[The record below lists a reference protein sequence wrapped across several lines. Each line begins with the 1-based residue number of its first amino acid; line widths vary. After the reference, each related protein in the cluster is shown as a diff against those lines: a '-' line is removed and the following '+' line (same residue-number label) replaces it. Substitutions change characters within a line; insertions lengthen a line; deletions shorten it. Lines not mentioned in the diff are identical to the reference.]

1 MKIPLYTTPE
11 LSFTIT
17 GAPMISLRKAEGS
30 FPSED
35 APFSILS
42 CGLPSR
48 GDRTF
53 VSEYFNLI
61 SRKLLHAGT
70 GRTYLVELG
79 EGAGMFVGAEG
90 EADKIP
96 KAVRRVAP
104 RQSRRFG
111 NTTSDHRKHS
121 LVCLS
126 FFFFYP
132 GALRPQVFLSA
143 TMRSFFNKPAWAT
156 KTDDSGTEFYRRSG
170 QTYSDIVAAN
180 REAHRKQKLAAEFAE
195 SASSPAPEENRKSKR
210 PRKSDEHEEKPETEE
225 ENPETTSSPKPDNE
239 SETEEQSRR
248 SISTPGEEGI
258 LSGSPEPNHNDET
271 QPTTIPSP
279 VHVDSTES
287 QSTDDSNIPS
297 THQKP
302 DDGLQR
308 TKQIIDLDSD
318 DTSGD
323 TPSKHLARG
332 TNCPPAQPSPTP
344 APPPPPPV
352 EDQRVHILIT
362 SEIPNTK
369 PLIVQRK
376 ISQALKDARLAWC
389 ERQGFTEQETS
400 TIQLFWNGVRV
411 FDVST
416 CRRFDIKSDKKK
428 FLDIEDDPDAEQ
440 TELKIH
446 MEAVSTDP
454 LMMNRRGPSSPDI
467 GGASPAPPNPNDE
480 PGNEP
485 INEPM
490 KLLLKSPGLSDFKIK
505 ARPKTLV
512 SKVIAAF
519 RDKQNI
525 PVEKT
530 VHLVFDGDI
539 LEPDSSLG
547 ENDIADLD
555 MLEVLI
561 K

>member
-1 MKIPLYTTPE
+1 
-11 LSFTIT
+11 
-17 GAPMISLRKAEGS
+17 
-30 FPSED
+30 
-35 APFSILS
+35 
-42 CGLPSR
+42 
-48 GDRTF
+48 
-53 VSEYFNLI
+53 
-61 SRKLLHAGT
+61 
-70 GRTYLVELG
+70 
-79 EGAGMFVGAEG
+79 
-90 EADKIP
+90 
-96 KAVRRVAP
+96 
-104 RQSRRFG
+104 
-111 NTTSDHRKHS
+111 
-121 LVCLS
+121 
-126 FFFFYP
+126 
-132 GALRPQVFLSA
+132 
-143 TMRSFFNKPAWAT
+143 MRSFFNKPAWAT

-195 SASSPAPEENRKSKR
+195 SASSTAAEESRKTKR
-210 PRKSDEHEEKPETEE
+210 RKSDEHEEKPETEGE
-225 ENPETTSSPKPDNE
+225 KPETTSSLKPNNE
-239 SETEEQSRR
+239 SETEEHHPRR
-248 SISTPGEEGI
+248 SVSTADDESI
-258 LSGSPEPNHNDET
+258 QSGSPEPSHDNEA
-271 QPTTIPSP
+271 QPMTVLSP
-279 VHVDSTES
+279 LHVDSTES
-287 QSTDDSNIPS
+287 QSTDQSNIPS
-297 THQKP
+297 THRNS
-302 DDGLQR
+302 DDGMQR
-308 TKQIIDLDSD
+308 SRQIIDLDSE
-318 DTSGD
+318 DTSSD
-323 TPSKHLARG
+323 TPSNPSKHLAKG
-332 TNCPPAQPSPTP
+332 TNYPPAQPSPTL
-344 APPPPPPV
+344 APPPPPQPPV

-416 CRRFDIKSDKKK
+416 CRRFEIKSDKKK

-467 GGASPAPPNPNDE
+467 GGASPAPANPDHE
-480 PGNEP
+480 PG
-485 INEPM
+485 NEPM

-525 PVEKT
+525 SVDKT
-530 VHLVFDGDI
+530 VHLVFDGDR
-539 LEPDSSLG
+539 LEPDSCLG

>member
-1 MKIPLYTTPE
+1 
-11 LSFTIT
+11 
-17 GAPMISLRKAEGS
+17 
-30 FPSED
+30 
-35 APFSILS
+35 
-42 CGLPSR
+42 
-48 GDRTF
+48 
-53 VSEYFNLI
+53 
-61 SRKLLHAGT
+61 
-70 GRTYLVELG
+70 
-79 EGAGMFVGAEG
+79 
-90 EADKIP
+90 
-96 KAVRRVAP
+96 
-104 RQSRRFG
+104 
-111 NTTSDHRKHS
+111 
-121 LVCLS
+121 
-126 FFFFYP
+126 
-132 GALRPQVFLSA
+132 
-143 TMRSFFNKPAWAT
+143 MRSFFNKPAWAT

-258 LSGSPEPNHNDET
+258 LSGSPEPNHNDEP

-279 VHVDSTES
+279 VHVDSMES

-467 GGASPAPPNPNDE
+467 GGASPAPTNPNYE

>member
-1 MKIPLYTTPE
+1 
-11 LSFTIT
+11 
-17 GAPMISLRKAEGS
+17 
-30 FPSED
+30 
-35 APFSILS
+35 
-42 CGLPSR
+42 
-48 GDRTF
+48 
-53 VSEYFNLI
+53 
-61 SRKLLHAGT
+61 
-70 GRTYLVELG
+70 
-79 EGAGMFVGAEG
+79 
-90 EADKIP
+90 
-96 KAVRRVAP
+96 
-104 RQSRRFG
+104 
-111 NTTSDHRKHS
+111 
-121 LVCLS
+121 
-126 FFFFYP
+126 
-132 GALRPQVFLSA
+132 
-143 TMRSFFNKPAWAT
+143 MRSFFNKPAWAT

-180 REAHRKQKLAAEFAE
+180 REAHRKQKLAAQFAE
-195 SASSPAPEENRKSKR
+195 TASSPAPEESRKTKR
-210 PRKSDEHEEKPETEE
+210 PRKSDEHEEKPEGEE
-225 ENPETTSSPKPDNE
+225 ENPETTSSPKPDDE
-239 SETEEQSRR
+239 SEAEEQSRR
-248 SISTPGEEGI
+248 SISTPGEKGI
-258 LSGSPEPNHNDET
+258 LSGSPERNDDDEP

-287 QSTDDSNIPS
+287 QSTDHSNIPS
-297 THQKP
+297 THQNP

-308 TKQIIDLDSD
+308 TRHIIDLDSE
-318 DTSGD
+318 DTSRD

-332 TNCPPAQPSPTP
+332 TNFPPAQPSPTPAP

-369 PLIVQRK
+369 PLIIQRK

-428 FLDIEDDPDAEQ
+428 FLNIEDDPDAEQ

-467 GGASPAPPNPNDE
+467 GGGSPAPPNPDDE
-480 PGNEP
+480 PG
-485 INEPM
+485 NEPM

-530 VHLVFDGDI
+530 LHLVFDGDI

>member
-1 MKIPLYTTPE
+1 
-11 LSFTIT
+11 
-17 GAPMISLRKAEGS
+17 
-30 FPSED
+30 
-35 APFSILS
+35 
-42 CGLPSR
+42 
-48 GDRTF
+48 
-53 VSEYFNLI
+53 
-61 SRKLLHAGT
+61 
-70 GRTYLVELG
+70 
-79 EGAGMFVGAEG
+79 MFVGAEG

-104 RQSRRFG
+104 RQGSRFG
-111 NTTSDHRKHS
+111 NTTLYHRKHS
-121 LVCLS
+121 LACFL

-132 GALRPQVFLSA
+132 GDARSPRGLST

-156 KTDDSGTEFYRRSG
+156 KTDESGTEFYRRSG

-180 REAHRKQKLAAEFAE
+180 REAHRKQKLAAKFAE
-195 SASSPAPEENRKSKR
+195 SASSTAAEESRKTKR
-210 PRKSDEHEEKPETEE
+210 PRKSDEHEEKLETKDEE
-225 ENPETTSSPKPDNE
+225 PETTSTPKPGNE
-239 SETEEQSRR
+239 SEPEENLRR
-248 SISTPGEEGI
+248 SVSTPGDEGI
-258 LSGSPEPNHNDET
+258 HSGSPEPDHNDDPR
-271 QPTTIPSP
+271 PTTIPSP
-279 VHVDSTES
+279 LHVDSTES
-287 QSTDDSNIPS
+287 QSTDQSNIPS
-297 THQKP
+297 THHAP

-308 TKQIIDLDSD
+308 TRQIIDLDSD

-323 TPSKHLARG
+323 TPPKHLARG
-332 TNCPPAQPSPTP
+332 TNDPPAQPSPTP
-344 APPPPPPV
+344 APAPPPPPPPM

-389 ERQGFTEQETS
+389 ERQGFTEEETS
-400 TIQLFWNGVRV
+400 TIQLYWNGVRV

-428 FLDIEDDPDAEQ
+428 FLDTEDDPDAEQ

-454 LMMNRRGPSSPDI
+454 LMMNRRGPVSPDM
-467 GGASPAPPNPNDE
+467 GGASSPAPPNPDYE
-480 PGNEP
+480 SG
-485 INEPM
+485 NEPM

-525 PVEKT
+525 PVDKT
-530 VHLVFDGDI
+530 VHLVFDGDR
-539 LEPDSSLG
+539 LEPDSCLG
-547 ENDIADLD
+547 ENDITDLD